1 MTPLRI
7 YPDIAFLA
15 VDEEWHIL
23 PQRLVFELH
32 QIFIYRLFCE
42 ELVWVDVQAEV
53 DEPAQRSRLEQI
65 ESCLV
70 SQHGEVREDGP
81 KLTRL
86 AELFQTVV
94 WCGHMNERIHENNQ
108 FWNLCVMCSQSNEIN
123 LWAAAADSDIWHI
136 LLSSSISDDIFIDEF
151 LLSFAHKVQDSIRR
165 LQQLDVFSNFLFL
178 LLINLHH
185 GCLEQPLCKP
195 CHIMNR
201 TIHQELFDKVLAREC
216 LDQP

>member
-94 WCGHMNERIHENNQ
+94 
-108 FWNLCVMCSQSNEIN
+108 
-123 LWAAAADSDIWHI
+123 
-136 LLSSSISDDIFIDEF
+136 
-151 LLSFAHKVQDSIRR
+151 
-165 LQQLDVFSNFLFL
+165 
-178 LLINLHH
+178 
-185 GCLEQPLCKP
+185 
-195 CHIMNR
+195 
-201 TIHQELFDKVLAREC
+201 
-216 LDQP
+216 